1 MIVGRADKGISFFP
15 GAYFDRRSGM
25 NARFMSGSPPGAP
38 SAQFRV
44 LRPSNHQEM
53 AMRLHNKIIS
63 LALAS
68 TVLLGTAGA
77 AFAAQAV
84 ATGNV
89 NVRSGPSASY
99 QRVDTLRRNEVVE
112 VTGCRGGWCY
122 VEKRGPDGWVSAQY
136 LQAAGRHHQ
145 SAKPSINFSFSFGTP
160 PAPPRPHRPSQGGWD
175 GHSGGGWNDR
185 DDNWNGGWDRN
196 RPRHRDWND

>member
-1 MIVGRADKGISFFP
+1 
-15 GAYFDRRSGM
+15 
-25 NARFMSGSPPGAP
+25 
-38 SAQFRV
+38 
-44 LRPSNHQEM
+44 
-53 AMRLHNKIIS
+53 MRLHRKIIS
-63 LALAS
+63 LALAG

-99 QRVDTLRRNEVVE
+99 QRVDTLRRNQVVE

-122 VEKRGPDGWVSAQY
+122 VQKRGPDGWVSARY
-136 LQAAGRHHQ
+136 LQPVGRQYQ
-145 SAKPSINFSFSFGTP
+145 SVKPSINFSFSFGTP
-160 PAPPRPHRPSQGGWD
+160 PAAPRPHRPNHGGWD
-175 GHSGGGWNDR
+175 GGWHDRDGGWD
-185 DDNWNGGWDRN
+185 GGWDRN